1 MLERD
6 LRKQKLEKLTLFS
19 VLTAIQLLLFFTP
32 LGFLPIGALS
42 LTTLHLPV
50 IIASVILGPVYGLT
64 SGFIFG
70 LLSFLRNT
78 FAPGLTSFV
87 FSPFISYG
95 IIRGNFWSLVICF
108 VPRMLLGLIPAAL
121 LKLFNLRNKRRYSK
135 SWKVA
140 IVAFA
145 ATFAHT
151 FLVLSGIFLFFG
163 DAYASVLNKTKDA
176 IFVLL
181 GTTIF
186 TNGVLE
192 AFLAAFVLFAFT
204 KIYYEYLRK
213 EDNYG

>member
-6 LRKQKLEKLTLFS
+6 QRKQKLEKLTLFS
-19 VLTAIQLLLFFTP
+19 ILTAIQLLLFFTP

-50 IIASVILGPVYGLT
+50 IIISVILGPAYGLA

-95 IIRGNFWSLVICF
+95 IIRGNFWSIVICF
-108 VPRMLLGLIPAAL
+108 VPRLLLGLIPAAL
-121 LKLFNLRNKRRYSK
+121 LKLSNLKNKSRLSK
-135 SWKVA
+135 PLQAA

-145 ATFAHT
+145 ATFMHT
-151 FLVLSGIFLFFG
+151 FLVLSGIYLFFG
-163 DAYASVLNKTKDA
+163 DAYANVLNKTKDA
-176 IFVLL
+176 ILVLL
-181 GTTIF
+181 GMTVF

-192 AFLAAFVLFAFT
+192 AFLAAFILFAFT
-204 KIYYEYLRK
+204 KIYYHYLRK
-213 EDNYG
+213 ED

>member
-19 VLTAIQLLLFFTP
+19 VLTAIQLFLFFTP

-50 IIASVILGPVYGLT
+50 IIVSVILGPVYGLA

-70 LLSFLRNT
+70 FLSFLRNT

-135 SWKVA
+135 SWKAA

>member
-19 VLTAIQLLLFFTP
+19 ILTAIQLLLFFTP

-50 IIASVILGPVYGLT
+50 IIVSVILGPVYGLA
-64 SGFIFG
+64 SGFVFG

-95 IIRGNFWSLVICF
+95 IIRGNFWSLLICF

-121 LKLFNLRNKRRYSK
+121 LKLFDFRNKRKYSK
-135 SWKVA
+135 SWRAA
-140 IVAFA
+140 IVAFV

-163 DAYASVLNKTKDA
+163 DEYASVLNKTKDA

-192 AFLAAFVLFAFT
+192 AFLAAFVVFAFT
-204 KIYYEYLRK
+204 KIYYQYLRK

>member
-19 VLTAIQLLLFFTP
+19 ILTAIQLLLFFTP

-50 IIASVILGPVYGLT
+50 IIVSVILGPVYGLV
-64 SGFIFG
+64 SGFVFG

-95 IIRGNFWSLVICF
+95 IIRGNFWSLIICF

-121 LKLFNLRNKRRYSK
+121 LKLFSFRNKRRYSK
-135 SWKVA
+135 SWRAA
-140 IVAFA
+140 IVAFV

-163 DAYASVLNKTKDA
+163 DEYASVLNKTKDA

-192 AFLAAFVLFAFT
+192 AFLAAFVVFAFT
-204 KIYYEYLRK
+204 KIYYQYLRK